1 MRRTIATVIG
11 SRANYASIK
20 SVLKELSRRPDV
32 ELELYVGA
40 GALLSKYGNV
50 ADIIQSDG
58 FTVTERFYM
67 LVEGE
72 TPETMAMSTGLG
84 IIRLAG
90 IFQNR
95 RPDLV
100 ISVGDRF
107 ETMATAVSAV
117 YLNIRVAHTMG
128 GEVTGTIDE
137 SVRHAVTKL
146 AHLHFPANER
156 AAARIIAMGE
166 NPAHVF
172 VTGCPRIDVV
182 AELIQEN
189 RNGRGIDEEDLWRR
203 YKGVGG
209 IFSLE
214 RERFLLVMQHPVTT
228 EYGANRA
235 HMHETLL
242 ALQELHMPTIMLWP
256 NADAG
261 SEEIAKEIR
270 TFRERERPG
279 DWLHLFTN
287 LPMEVFIKLM
297 DRCACMI
304 GNSSSPIREGALVG
318 VPAVNIGTRQAG
330 RCRGRN
336 VVDVDYD
343 RQQIAAAIRSQVAH
357 GKYDSDPIY
366 GDGKAGPRIAEIL
379 GTIALEGID
388 LQKRIRI

>member
-107 ETMATAVSAV
+107 ETMATAVSAA

-128 GEVTGTIDE
+128 GAPSTSPSDTP
-137 SVRHAVTKL
+137 S
-146 AHLHFPANER
+146 PS
-156 AAARIIAMGE
+156 
-166 NPAHVF
+166 
-172 VTGCPRIDVV
+172 
-182 AELIQEN
+182 
-189 RNGRGIDEEDLWRR
+189 W
-203 YKGVGG
+203 
-209 IFSLE
+209 
-214 RERFLLVMQHPVTT
+214 
-228 EYGANRA
+228 
-235 HMHETLL
+235 
-242 ALQELHMPTIMLWP
+242 PTCTSRP
-256 NADAG
+256 
-261 SEEIAKEIR
+261 
-270 TFRERERPG
+270 TRERP
-279 DWLHLFTN
+279 
-287 LPMEVFIKLM
+287 
-297 DRCACMI
+297 RA
-304 GNSSSPIREGALVG
+304 SSPWAR
-318 VPAVNIGTRQAG
+318 TR
-330 RCRGRN
+330 RTC
-336 VVDVDYD
+336 
-343 RQQIAAAIRSQVAH
+343 
-357 GKYDSDPIY
+357 
-366 GDGKAGPRIAEIL
+366 L
-379 GTIALEGID
+379 
-388 LQKRIRI
+388 